1 MNDKLPLP
9 ADRLHIGQLRA
20 AYGLQGWLWIYS
32 NTDPM
37 ENIFN
42 YLPWWVETSTGW
54 QQLDVKRWRTQG
66 KGLIV
71 LLKGVDD
78 RTAAEKLMGANLW
91 IEKSRLPKAG
101 LDEYYWS
108 DLVGLTVLGLDET
121 GQPANLGKIAEL
133 FETGANDVMVVRAT
147 PDSVDGEERM
157 IPWHRDI
164 VQSVDLQAGQMT
176 VNWGVDY

>member
-1 MNDKLPLP
+1 MSDKLQPP

-20 AYGLQGWLWIYS
+20 AYGLQGWLWVYS
-32 NTDPM
+32 NTDPIS
-37 ENIFN
+37 NIFN
-42 YLPWWVETSTGW
+42 YLPWWVETSAGW
-54 QQLDVKRWRTQG
+54 QQCDVKRWRTQG

-71 LLKGVDD
+71 LLKGIED
-78 RTAAEKLMGANLW
+78 RTAAEKMMGANLW
-91 IEKSRLPKAG
+91 IDKARLPQAG

-108 DLVGLTVLGLDET
+108 DLVGLTVLGVDEA
-121 GQPANLGKIAEL
+121 GQPVNLGKIAEL

-164 VQSVDLQAGQMT
+164 VQLVDLQAGQMT
-176 VNWGVDY
+176 VNWGADY